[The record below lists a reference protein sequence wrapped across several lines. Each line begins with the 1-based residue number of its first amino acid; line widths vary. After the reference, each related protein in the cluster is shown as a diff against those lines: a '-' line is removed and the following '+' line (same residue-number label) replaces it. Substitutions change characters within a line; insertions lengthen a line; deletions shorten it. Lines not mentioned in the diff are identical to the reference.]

1 MFTGIVEAKGRVRKI
16 SPDTLEIEAGTLARG
31 MKIGGSLAVNGACL
45 TVVKKTSG
53 RLSFNVVP
61 ETLLR
66 TDLGRLKSGDPVNLE
81 RSLRFGSRVE
91 GHFVLGHVDGLGKI
105 ARIRRVK
112 NGRDF
117 FVTSPK
123 ALSRY
128 FFEKG
133 SVTIDGVSLTLGKVS
148 ALGFWVH
155 LVPHTLRSTV
165 LGDYR
170 PGVTVNLEADILA
183 KLASRL

>member
-1 MFTGIVEAKGRVRKI
+1 MFTGIVEAKGIVKKI
-16 SPDTLEIEAGTLARG
+16 SEHTLEIEVGALARG

-45 TVVKKTSG
+45 TVVKKTAR

-81 RSLRFGSRVE
+81 RALRFGSRVE
-91 GHFVLGHVDGLGKI
+91 GHFVLGHVDGLGRVT
-105 ARIRRVK
+105 RIRRVK

-117 FVTSPK
+117 FVTFPK
-123 ALSRY
+123 ALGRY

-148 ALGFWVH
+148 SRGFWVH
-155 LVPHTLRSTV
+155 LVPHTLRNTV
-165 LGDYR
+165 LGDCL
-170 PGVTVNLEADILA
+170 PGTAVNLEADILA